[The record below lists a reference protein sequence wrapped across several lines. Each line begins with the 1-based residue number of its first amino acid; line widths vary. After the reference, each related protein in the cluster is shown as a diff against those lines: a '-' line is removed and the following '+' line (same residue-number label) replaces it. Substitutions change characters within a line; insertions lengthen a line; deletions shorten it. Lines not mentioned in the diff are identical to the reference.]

1 MHAYGHT
8 CTYVRTTHMYVRICI
23 HMHGLCLFVVDKV
36 AEYAVNVGNTCTNYT
51 FVVDI
56 RTCSV
61 FTCTC
66 TPLMHLVTSCTQRVA
81 TLDASR
87 YFHCVISSVTEIG
100 ESVAD

>member
-1 MHAYGHT
+1 
-8 CTYVRTTHMYVRICI
+8 
-23 HMHGLCLFVVDKV
+23 MHGLCLFVVDKV
-36 AEYAVNVGNTCTNYT
+36 PEYAVGVGNTRTNYT

-56 RTCSV
+56 HVRSV

-81 TLDASR
+81 TLDASG
-87 YFHCVISSVTEIG
+87 YFHCVVSSITEIG